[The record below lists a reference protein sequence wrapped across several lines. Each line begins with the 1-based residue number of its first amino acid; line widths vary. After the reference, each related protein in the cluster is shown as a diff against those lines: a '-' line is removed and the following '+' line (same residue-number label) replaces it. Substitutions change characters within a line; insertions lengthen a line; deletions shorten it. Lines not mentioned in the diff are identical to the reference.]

1 MVLIRIAQKFTT
13 YFTHKAP
20 ELGRWSLLECND
32 ALQKRIDM
40 ANIDHCGP
48 CGFDQI
54 REEKNKKFTI
64 KTGHSDNKELKQ

>member
-1 MVLIRIAQKFTT
+1 MVLIRITQKFTG
-13 YFTHKAP
+13 YFKHKAP

-64 KTGHSDNKELKQ
+64 KTGHSDNKELEQ